1 MRRLTPKIREVK
13 AELDE
18 ALLEYERD
26 EFARLRDAHV
36 PTRRAHMLAIYGV
49 PVTNCH
55 GFDGCSRGSGGPSK
69 VFRSVLGN
77 PHSAESM
84 VMSQF
89 TLLAASVHAN
99 TNKTYQS
106 AVKPWFA
113 WRMLGALDPF
123 ICGNAPHK
131 VKQ

>member
-1 MRRLTPKIREVK
+1 MRGFGSSGARAARVSKLHANCHYQRARSTLADLSITFVREVVELTVESAAVAVQAVARGWRMRRLVPKIREAK

-55 GFDGCSRGSGGPSK
+55 GF
-69 VFRSVLGN
+69 F
-77 PHSAESM
+77 
-84 VMSQF
+84 F
-89 TLLAASVHAN
+89 
-99 TNKTYQS
+99 
-106 AVKPWFA
+106 
-113 WRMLGALDPF
+113 
-123 ICGNAPHK
+123 
-131 VKQ
+131 